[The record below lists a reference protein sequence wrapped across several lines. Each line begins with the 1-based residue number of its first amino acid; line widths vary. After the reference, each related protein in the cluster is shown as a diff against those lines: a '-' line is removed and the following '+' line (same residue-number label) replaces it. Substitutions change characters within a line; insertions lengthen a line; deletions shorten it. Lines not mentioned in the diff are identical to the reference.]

1 MEFNID
7 KWLDEI
13 VEKLKGEFASC
24 LLFVGLQGSYNR
36 GEATSKSDIDLVV
49 IIDELNFENLKTYR
63 SIIDGMPFKEKACGF
78 ISGKQELQNWSK
90 SDLFQ
95 FYYDTKP
102 LLGKLNDIIQVPSK
116 EDIKKSIK
124 TNCENLY
131 HATVHSFVHS
141 NNYIEDLQ
149 GLYKMTFFILQA
161 DYFVKNQVYISTKRD
176 LFNKLEGLD
185 KEILAVCINT
195 NMQDPENLYEK
206 LIYWCKTK
214 I

>member
-13 VEKLKGEFASC
+13 VEKLKCEFTSR
-24 LLFVGLQGSYNR
+24 LIFVGLQGSYNR

>member
-195 NMQDPENLYEK
+195 NMQDSENLYEK